1 MKIVILFLYIQTSIS
16 SNITKKKEEDDDN
29 KTLPEYSFKNIQ
41 KHIAF
46 NCYLKDNLEYE
57 EFSLMGVEPCKNTA
71 SQYKSPIQKKSINNK
86 AKRIANYQSTPM

>member
-1 MKIVILFLYIQTSIS
+1 MKIFILFLHIQISIS
-16 SNITKKKEEDDDN
+16 SNITKDKKDDDDV
-29 KTLPEYSFKNIQ
+29 KIVPIPSLKNIQ

-71 SQYKSPIQKKSINNK
+71 TQYKNPIQKKSINN
-86 AKRIANYQSTPM
+86 